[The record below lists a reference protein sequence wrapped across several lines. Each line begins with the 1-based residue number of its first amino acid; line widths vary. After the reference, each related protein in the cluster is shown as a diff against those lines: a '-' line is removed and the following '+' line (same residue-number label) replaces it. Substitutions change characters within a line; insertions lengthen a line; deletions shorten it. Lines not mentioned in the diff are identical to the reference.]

1 MTRFCLHQSR
11 RNPQFSR
18 TASVQLLTNG
28 GMTASVPIN
37 WQTIIE
43 TLVAT
48 VGGGGVLLAA
58 VAWLIKTLVSNRLAL
73 DTEKFK
79 IEMKASAD
87 TQIERVKAFLVRA
100 SRVHERQLDI
110 LGKLFRDLSDAQSLF
125 QNMTRTGRM
134 AGEITPEE
142 YYPKVMEAMKAAY
155 EEFLNGRLFI
165 PSALV
170 QQCEGFFS
178 AVFEGQQ
185 DFSLAHIPQ
194 LDPAKRAEFWTS
206 AATVAHQRVPKILAE
221 IEEAA
226 RAAIHGEPPD

>member
-1 MTRFCLHQSR
+1 M
-11 RNPQFSR
+11 
-18 TASVQLLTNG
+18 
-28 GMTASVPIN
+28 PIN

-48 VGGGGVLLAA
+48 VGGGTVMLAA

-87 TQIERVKAFLVRA
+87 TEIERLKAFLVRA

-110 LGKLFRDLSDAQSLF
+110 LGKLFRNFSDAQGLF
-125 QNMTRTGRM
+125 QSMTRTGRM

-142 YYPKVMEAMKAAY
+142 YAPKVMEAMKSAQ

-165 PSALV
+165 PKALV

-178 AVFEGQQ
+178 AVFEGQR

-194 LDPAKRAEFWTS
+194 LDPTERAKFWTS
-206 AATVAHQRVPKILAE
+206 AATVAHQQVPKILAE

-226 RAAIHGEPPD
+226 RAVVHGERSVSATQFE

>member
-1 MTRFCLHQSR
+1 MPF
-11 RNPQFSR
+11 
-18 TASVQLLTNG
+18 
-28 GMTASVPIN
+28 N
-37 WQTIIE
+37 WQIVIE
-43 TLVAT
+43 TLIAT
-48 VGGGGVLLAA
+48 VGGGGVMLAA

-87 TQIERVKAFLVRA
+87 TEIERVKAFLVRA

-110 LGKLFRDLSDAQSLF
+110 LGKLFRQLSDVQSLF

-134 AGEITPEE
+134 TAEITPVE

-226 RAAIHGEPPD
+226 RAAIHGEPPY

>member
-1 MTRFCLHQSR
+1 MPF
-11 RNPQFSR
+11 
-18 TASVQLLTNG
+18 
-28 GMTASVPIN
+28 N
-37 WQTIIE
+37 WQTVIE
-43 TLVAT
+43 TLIAT
-48 VGGGGVLLAA
+48 VGGGGVMLAA

-87 TQIERVKAFLVRA
+87 TQIERVKAFLVRS

-110 LGKLFRDLSDAQSLF
+110 LGKLFRQLSDIQSLF

-134 AGEITPEE
+134 TAEITPEE
-142 YYPKVMEAMKAAY
+142 YYPKVMEALKAAY

-178 AVFEGQQ
+178 AVFEGQR

-194 LDPAKRAEFWTS
+194 LDPGKRAEFWTS
-206 AATVAHQRVPKILAE
+206 AAKVAHQQVPKILE
-221 IEEAA
+221 QIEEAA
-226 RAAIHGEPPD
+226 RAVIHGEPPD

>member
-1 MTRFCLHQSR
+1 M
-11 RNPQFSR
+11 
-18 TASVQLLTNG
+18 
-28 GMTASVPIN
+28 PIN

-48 VGGGGVLLAA
+48 VGGGTVMLAA

-73 DTEKFK
+73 DAEKFK

-87 TQIERVKAFLVRA
+87 TEIERVKAFLVRA

-110 LGKLFRDLSDAQSLF
+110 LAKLFRYLSDAQSLF

-142 YYPKVMEAMKAAY
+142 YAPKVSEAMKAAY

-165 PSALV
+165 PSSLV
-170 QQCEGFFS
+170 QECDAFFS
-178 AVFEGQQ
+178 AVFEGQR
-185 DFSLAHIPQ
+185 DFSLANLPQ
-194 LDPAKRAEFWTS
+194 IDPTKRAEFWTS
-206 AATVAHQRVPKILAE
+206 AAKVAHQQVPKILTE
-221 IEEAA
+221 IEGAA
-226 RAAIHGEPPD
+226 RAVIHGEPSE

>member
-1 MTRFCLHQSR
+1 ML
-11 RNPQFSR
+11 
-18 TASVQLLTNG
+18 
-28 GMTASVPIN
+28 IN

-110 LGKLFRDLSDAQSLF
+110 LGKLFRHLSDAQSLL
-125 QNMTRTGRM
+125 QNMTRAGRM

-142 YYPKVMEAMKAAY
+142 YYPKVTEAMKAAY

-185 DFSLAHIPQ
+185 DFSLALIPQ
-194 LDPAKRAEFWTS
+194 LDPSKRAEFWTS

-226 RAAIHGEPPD
+226 RAAIHGEQPD

>member
-1 MTRFCLHQSR
+1 M
-11 RNPQFSR
+11 
-18 TASVQLLTNG
+18 
-28 GMTASVPIN
+28 PIN

-58 VAWLIKTLVSNRLAL
+58 AARLIKTLVSNRLTL
-73 DTEKFK
+73 DAEKFK
-79 IEMKASAD
+79 VELKATAD
-87 TQIERVKAFLVRA
+87 TEIERVKAFLVRA

-110 LGKLFRDLSDAQSLF
+110 LSKLFRHLSDAQSLF

-155 EEFLNGRLFI
+155 EAFLNGRLLI

-170 QQCEGFFS
+170 QQCESFFS
-178 AVFEGQQ
+178 AVFDGQR

-194 LDPAKRAEFWTS
+194 LDPGERAKFWNS
-206 AATVAHQRVPKILAE
+206 AATVAHQQVPKILAE
-221 IEEAA
+221 IEAAA
-226 RAAIHGEPPD
+226 RAVIHGEPLDTGTTGG